1 MAKRTPP
8 VFPAAARQV
17 EALGQRLALA
27 RARRRMTQGTLATR
41 AGISIPT
48 LRKVEKGDA
57 TVSIATVLR
66 ILQVLGLDADIDRL
80 AAEDELGRRLQDL
93 QQKGA
98 PRGRSA
104 RSS

>member
-1 MAKRTPP
+1 
-8 VFPAAARQV
+8 
-17 EALGQRLALA
+17 
-27 RARRRMTQGTLATR
+27 MTQGTLATR